1 MTDLIDAALDI
12 APGSRLA
19 SLRDARPEVKLRTQ
33 TSADAL
39 FHPDRP
45 DDLTEAERF
54 AAAWRVAAVND
65 SKALATYYRE
75 QLTGTE
81 DGAAFIAAL
90 DHGVVDRLDSRGS
103 VILAHAERLAI
114 RPAEARPAH
123 LRTLRTAGL
132 STLAIVTLSQIV
144 AFVSYQVRV
153 AYGLDVL
160 EKSR

>member
-1 MTDLIDAALDI
+1 MTDLIDVTLDI

-19 SLRDARPEVKLRTQ
+19 ALRDERPEVKLRTQ

-39 FHPDRP
+39 FHPDQP
-45 DDLTEAERF
+45 DGLTEGERF
-54 AAAWRVAAVND
+54 VAAWRVAAVNE
-65 SKALATYYRE
+65 SRTLAVYYRE

-81 DGAAFIAAL
+81 DGAAYIAAL
-90 DHGVVDRLDSRGS
+90 DNGVSDRIDGRGS
-103 VILAHAERLAI
+103 VILAHVERLAI

-144 AFVSYQVRV
+144 AFVSYQVRI
-153 AYGLDVL
+153 AYGLNLL